1 MEFWDELNSKYNE
14 KIEETKKSLAYGNA
28 SSYDE
33 YRQAVGLIEGVEFAQ
48 DLLRHIVKHRIYDV
62 NDLPDIPGYH
72 VLVQPVIVKEKTKGG
87 IIIPEKLQE
96 DIAYLT
102 TVGKVLK
109 LGDLAYRDEDKFPL
123 GKWCD
128 TDDYVMK
135 VQSPELLDP
144 TFNLSN

>member
-1 MEFWDELNSKYNE
+1 MQSVQLEKSINNSDWVNPDN
-14 KIEETKKSLAYGNA
+14 SL
-28 SSYDE
+28 
-33 YRQAVGLIEGVEFAQ
+33 I
-48 DLLRHIVKHRIYDV
+48 DV
-62 NDLPDIPGYH
+62 NDLPGIPGYH

-87 IIIPEKLQE
+87 IIIPEKLQD

-109 LGDLAYRDEDKFPL
+109 LGDLAYGDEDKFPL
-123 GKWCD
+123 GKWC
-128 TDDYVMK
+128 TTGDYVCYGKFSGQKLVYKGLKLLLLFDDQIIMK